1 MRASGAQERP
11 AGAVAL
17 LGQAPLRGRAR
28 HWTINVLWRLLR
40 EKPLGVFGGAIVLA
54 MIVVAIFAPL
64 IAPYPANAMHPQSSV
79 HPPGAQFWFGT
90 DQFGRDLFS
99 RIVHGS
105 RISLFVGFVAVG
117 IGASAATAIGMLS
130 GYFGGKLDLLLQR
143 AVDAVMSFPWLI
155 IVMSIMGIVGPG
167 MLNVAV
173 VLGILTTAGS
183 SRVIRG
189 AALSVKESQY
199 VDAARA
205 LGAGH
210 GRIILVHILPNISAP
225 IIIIAT
231 LGLGTAILAESSL
244 SFLGYGIPQPAPAWG
259 SMLSLE
265 GRRYMLTAPWIA
277 IFPGV
282 AISLIVFGFNM
293 LGDALRDVLDPR
305 LRGT

>member
-1 MRASGAQERP
+1 MKPQGQGRLASEIALSGEMR
-11 AGAVAL
+11 
-17 LGQAPLRGRAR
+17 LRRQAR
-28 HWTINVLWRLLR
+28 HWVVDVLVRLVR
-40 EKPLGVFGGAIVLA
+40 EKPLGVFGGLIVLA
-54 MIVVAIFAPL
+54 MVLIAIFAPL
-64 IAPYPANAMHPQSSV
+64 IARYPANAMNPQASIHAPS
-79 HPPGAQFWFGT
+79 AQFWLGT

-117 IGASAATAIGMLS
+117 IGASAATAIGVLS

-143 AVDAVMSFPWLI
+143 VVDAVMSFPWLI
-155 IVMSIMGIVGPG
+155 IVMSVMGIVGPG
-167 MLNVAV
+167 MLNVAI
-173 VLGILTTAGS
+173 VLGILTTAGN

-189 AALSVKESQY
+189 AAMAVKESQY

-205 LGAGH
+205 LGSGH

-265 GRRYMLTAPWIA
+265 GRRYMLAAPWIA

-282 AISLIVFGFNM
+282 AISLVVFGFNM